1 MVATVIISKACFCV
15 LLAFRWNFCLKE
27 EKEMR
32 DVVMALILPH
42 LSVLVSMPP
51 VTLDLGNYLS
61 N

>member
-1 MVATVIISKACFCV
+1 MIATVTISKACSCV
-15 LLAFRWNFCLKE
+15 LLVFRWNFCLKE

-42 LSVLVSMPP
+42 LSVFVSMPP

>member
-1 MVATVIISKACFCV
+1 MVATVIISKACSCV

-32 DVVMALILPH
+32 HVVMALILPH
-42 LSVLVSMPP
+42 LSVLVSMPL

>member
-1 MVATVIISKACFCV
+1 MIATVTISKACSCV
-15 LLAFRWNFCLKE
+15 LLVFRWNFCLKK

-42 LSVLVSMPP
+42 LSVFVSMPP